1 MGIIDV
7 GSATHEGIYTE
18 QTMQR
23 HSYGWVRAEAFEA
36 GRRALSKGPLR
47 HYCVIQLKCTGDV
60 TTRLPPVWQSPAVS
74 AGPGGLCAVPWRRE
88 SVTQYDDG

>member
-60 TTRLPPVWQSPAVS
+60 TRTFTRKLRHCKENVW
-74 AGPGGLCAVPWRRE
+74 
-88 SVTQYDDG
+88 VTSHVHLLLDYVI

>member
-1 MGIIDV
+1 MGDV
-7 GSATHEGIYTE
+7 TRTFAIG
-18 QTMQR
+18 
-23 HSYGWVRAEAFEA
+23 
-36 GRRALSKGPLR
+36 LR
-47 HYCVIQLKCTGDV
+47 HLIEKCTGDV